1 MFGTRIALLRTQQ
14 GMSQQMLARALGVSA
29 SAVGMYEQG
38 RREPSL
44 QTVVKLAELFGVS
57 TDYLLRGETILPGD
71 LETLR
76 RLFLLAQT
84 ASAGE
89 LVLKGA
95 DGGERA
101 VGAEE
106 LAMTLAAILG

>member
-1 MFGTRIALLRTQQ
+1 MLGARIALLRSQKA
-14 GMSQQMLARALGVSA
+14 MSQQALARELGISA

-44 QTVVKLAELFGVS
+44 QTVVKLAELFDVS
-57 TDYLLRGETILPGD
+57 TDYLLRGETVLPGD

-76 RLFLLAQT
+76 QLYTLAKT
-84 ASAGE
+84 KLDGE
-89 LVLKGA
+89 LMLRCA
-95 DGGERA
+95 DGSEKA

>member
-1 MFGTRIALLRTQQ
+1 MLGARIALLRSQKA
-14 GMSQQMLARALGVSA
+14 MSQQALAKALGISA

-44 QTVVKLAELFGVS
+44 QMVVKLAELFGVS
-57 TDYLLRGETILPGD
+57 TDYLLRGETVLPGD

-76 RLFLLAQT
+76 QLYALTQKELEGA
-84 ASAGE
+84 
-89 LVLKGA
+89 LVLKCA
-95 DGGERA
+95 DGSEKT